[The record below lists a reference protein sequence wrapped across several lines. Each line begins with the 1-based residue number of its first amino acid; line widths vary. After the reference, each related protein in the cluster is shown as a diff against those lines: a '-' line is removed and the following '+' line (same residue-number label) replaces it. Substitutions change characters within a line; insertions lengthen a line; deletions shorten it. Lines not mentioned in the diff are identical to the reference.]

1 MRSSTK
7 TARII
12 AVLMALLALFTVV
25 LTSCG
30 GNPEP
35 TVTYT
40 VTFDADNGTEATSV
54 QVEKGAKLTAPTAPE
69 KEGFHFK
76 GWCLADTEWDFDG
89 WTVKS
94 DMTLVA
100 KWEEKSPLEA
110 YTSMSIAEARETE
123 KGAKIIVDGVVA
135 RITYANGMKPNGFI
149 LVDET
154 SSIYVF
160 DSAIASRVQIGN
172 KIEIAASK
180 DFWIL
185 EDEMQNAEKFGYKGS
200 NQLASATLITND
212 NKTDNTPDYSWV
224 KESTMKEL
232 LNAPFTPNIT
242 SLVYKVNA
250 LVKKDQQTG
259 FVNYY
264 FDDLD
269 GVTGTYTYTQC
280 NGSDFAWLDQFDGKI
295 CTVYITA
302 LNAKSTAS
310 GCVYRVVPVSVS
322 YDNYVF
328 NTENTSDFVM
338 EYHVKDQFKGTYAG
352 NPETELITLVSSEL
366 LGFEGATVT
375 YTSDNESVAIITVNG
390 DKTVLEIIA
399 EGKAN
404 VTATVTYGTKSVTET
419 FAVERVKPSTENA
432 LNVSEAIAKEV
443 GETITVTG
451 IVGPS
456 VVNKEGFYLIDESGV
471 IAVLVNDK
479 SMFDGLK
486 IGNEVILTGKRD
498 KFHNGKGEW
507 AGQTC
512 ITGAVIDANLQGNHE
527 YSKETFIS
535 GKTATEFYNLD
546 ANVDYSTSVFV
557 LEVTIVYYEAVNK
570 TPAKYTLSDGTTE
583 VNLYCSGPDQYA
595 FLSDFVDQ
603 TVTVEVAACN
613 WNNKTYWRGCVLSV
627 TDADGN
633 TVYNT
638 LNFGT
643 EA

>member
-1 MRSSTK
+1 MRSSMK

-12 AVLMALLALFTVV
+12 ALLMALVALFTVV

-35 TVTYT
+35 VTMCS
-40 VTFDADNGTEATSV
+40 VTFDADNGTEPTTVS
-54 QVEKGAKLTAPTAPE
+54 VEKGTKATAPE
-69 KEGFHFK
+69 VPTKEGYNFVS
-76 GWCLADTEWDFDG
+76 WCIADTEWDFEN

-100 KWEEKSPLEA
+100 TWKEKDPLDA
-110 YTSMSIAEARETE
+110 YTVMSIKDARDAA
-123 KGAKIIVDGVVA
+123 KGTQIKVSGVVA
-135 RITYANGMKPNGFI
+135 QIGYANGKVPTGFM
-149 LVDET
+149 LVDSE
-154 SSIYVF
+154 SSIYVY
-160 DSAIASRVQIGN
+160 DRTAAGAVSVGN
-172 KIEIAASK
+172 KVEIAAIK
-180 DFWIL
+180 DYWIL
-185 EDEMQNAEKFGYKGS
+185 EDEMTNAAKFGYGGA
-200 NQLASATLITND
+200 NQLANVTILSND
-212 NKTDNTPDYSWV
+212 KKTDNTIDLSWATENTV
-224 KESTMKEL
+224 KKIM
-232 LNAPFTPNIT
+232 NAPFADDIT
-242 SLVYKVNA
+242 SLVFKVNA
-250 LVKKDQQTG
+250 LVTRDQQTG

-264 FDDLD
+264 FNDLD

-310 GCVYRVVPVSVS
+310 GCIYRVVPVSVS
-322 YDNYVF
+322 YDNF
-328 NTENTSDFVM
+328 TFDTSKTSDFVM
-338 EYHVKDQFKGTYAG
+338 EYYVKDQFKGIYAG
-352 NPETELITLVSSEL
+352 NPESELITSIGSTL

-375 YTSDNESVAIITVNG
+375 YTSDNENIATVIVKDG
-390 DKTVLEIIA
+390 KTVLDIIA

-404 VTATVTYGTKSVTET
+404 ITATVTYGEIVATKT
-419 FAVERVKPSTENA
+419 FAVERVKPSTDNA
-432 LNVSEAIAKEV
+432 ISVSDAIATEL

-456 VVNKEGFYLIDESGV
+456 IVNKVGFYLIDESGV

-498 KFHNGKGEW
+498 KFHNGNGTW

-512 ITGAVIDANLQGNHE
+512 ITGAVIDANLQGDHE
-527 YSKETFIS
+527 YSKDTFII

-546 ANVDYSTSVFV
+546 DEIDYSTSVFI
-557 LEVTIVYYEAVNK
+557 LEVTIVYYEAVGK
-570 TPAKYTLSDGTTE
+570 TPAKYVLSDGTTE

-595 FLSDFVDQ
+595 FLSDFVGQ

-638 LNFGT
+638 LNFDT
-643 EA
+643 EE

>member
-1 MRSSTK
+1 MRSSMK

-12 AVLMALLALFTVV
+12 ALLMALVALFTVV

-30 GNPEP
+30 E
-35 TVTYT
+35 TAETFT
-40 VTFDADNGTEATSV
+40 VTFDADNDTEATSTTV
-54 QVEKGAKLTAPTAPE
+54 QKGTKITAPADPI
-69 KEGFHFK
+69 KEGYHFR
-76 GWCLADTEWDFDG
+76 GWCLADTEWNFDG

-110 YTSMSIAEARETE
+110 YTAMSIIDARETA
-123 KGAKIIVDGVVA
+123 KGTKVRVNGVVA
-135 RITYANGMKPNGFI
+135 RITYANAGGQKPNGFI

-160 DSAIASRVQIGN
+160 DSAIAGQVKIGN
-172 KIEIAASK
+172 KVEIAAEK

-185 EDEMQNAEKFGYKGS
+185 DDEKQNAEKFGYTGS
-200 NQLASATLITND
+200 NQLAGATLISND
-212 NKTDNTPDYSWV
+212 QKTDNTPDFSWV
-224 KESTMKEL
+224 TENTMKEL

-242 SLVYKVNA
+242 SLIYKVNA
-250 LVKKDQQTG
+250 LVTKDQQTG

-264 FDDLD
+264 FNDID

-310 GCVYRVVPVSVS
+310 GCIYRVVPVAVS
-322 YDNYVF
+322 YDNFVF
-328 NTENTSDFVM
+328 NTENTPDFVM
-338 EYHVKDQFKGTYAG
+338 EYHVEDQFDTVYAG
-352 NPETELITLVSSEL
+352 NPKTELITSVSSEL

-375 YTSDNESVAIITVNG
+375 YTSDNENIVKITVDG
-390 DKTVLEIIA
+390 GKTILDVIA
-399 EGKAN
+399 DGKAN
-404 VTATVTYGTKSVTET
+404 VTVTVTYGEKSATKTI
-419 FAVERVKPSTENA
+419 AIERVKPSTENA

-443 GETITVTG
+443 GDTVTVTG

-456 VVNKEGFYLIDESGV
+456 VVNKDGFYLIDETGV
-471 IAVLVNDK
+471 IAVLVSDR

-486 IGNEVILTGKRD
+486 IGNEIILTGKRD
-498 KFHNGKGEW
+498 KYHNGNGDW

-512 ITGAVIDANLQGNHE
+512 ITGAIIDANLQGNNE
-527 YSKETFIS
+527 YSKETFIT

-546 ANVDYSTSVFV
+546 ATVDYSTSVFV
-557 LEVTIVYYEAVNK
+557 LEVTVVYHEAVNK

-595 FLSDFVDQ
+595 FLSDFVGE

-638 LNFGT
+638 LHVKAP
-643 EA
+643 E

>member
-1 MRSSTK
+1 MRSSMK

-12 AVLMALLALFTVV
+12 ALLMALVALFTVV

-30 GNPEP
+30 ESPEP
-35 TVTYT
+35 ATMCS
-40 VTFDADNGTEATSV
+40 VTFDADNGTEPTTVS
-54 QVEKGAKLTAPTAPE
+54 VEKGTKATAPE
-69 KEGFHFK
+69 VPTKEGYNFVS
-76 GWCLADTEWDFDG
+76 WCIADTEWDFEN

-100 KWEEKSPLEA
+100 TWEEKDPLDA
-110 YTSMSIAEARETE
+110 YTVMSIKDARDAA
-123 KGAKIIVDGVVA
+123 KGTQIKVSGVVA

-149 LVDET
+149 IVDNT
-154 SSIYVF
+154 ASIYVF
-160 DSAIASRVQIGN
+160 DSTVAGSVQIGN
-172 KIEIAASK
+172 KIEIAATK

-185 EDEMQNAEKFGYKGS
+185 EDEMASAEKFGYQGS
-200 NQLASATLITND
+200 NQLANVTLISND
-212 NKTDNTPDYSWV
+212 KKTDNTIDLSWAT
-224 KESTMKEL
+224 ETTMKEL
-232 LNAPFTPNIT
+232 MNAPFDPNIT

-250 LVKKDQQTG
+250 LVTRDQQTG

-264 FDDLD
+264 FNDLD

-310 GCVYRVVPVSVS
+310 GCIYRVVPVSVS
-322 YDNYVF
+322 YDNF
-328 NTENTSDFVM
+328 TFDTSKTSDFVM
-338 EYHVKDQFKGTYAG
+338 EYYVKDQFKGIYAG
-352 NPETELITLVSSEL
+352 NPESELITSIGSTL

-375 YTSDNESVAIITVNG
+375 YTSDNENIATIIVKDG
-390 DKTVLEIIA
+390 KTVLDIIA

-404 VTATVTYGTKSVTET
+404 ITATVTYGEIVATKT
-419 FAVERVKPSTENA
+419 FAVERVKPSTDNA
-432 LNVSEAIAKEV
+432 ISVSDAIATEL

-456 VVNKEGFYLIDESGV
+456 IVNKVGFYLIDESGV

-498 KFHNGKGEW
+498 KFHNGNGTW

-512 ITGAVIDANLQGNHE
+512 ITGAVIDANLQGDHE
-527 YSKETFIS
+527 YSKDTFIT

-546 ANVDYSTSVFV
+546 DEIDYSTSVFI
-557 LEVTIVYYEAVNK
+557 LEVTIVYYEAVGK
-570 TPAKYTLSDGTTE
+570 TPAKYVLSDGTTE

-595 FLSDFVDQ
+595 FLSDFVGQ

-638 LNFGT
+638 LNFDT
-643 EA
+643 EE